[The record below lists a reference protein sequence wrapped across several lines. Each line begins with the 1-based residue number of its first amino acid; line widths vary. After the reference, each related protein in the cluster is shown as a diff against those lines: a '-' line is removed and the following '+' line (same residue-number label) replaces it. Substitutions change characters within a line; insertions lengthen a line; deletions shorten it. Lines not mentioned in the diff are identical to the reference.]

1 MKILKNVAN
10 FFKKIIK
17 FFEPAEGTSY
27 WHPILKLAIGILLA
41 ILAGSREKIFSIFG
55 ITTISTEAAILS
67 SSFHAFL
74 YIIST
79 YLLVIPFSDFITV
92 SENREKARK
101 KKAPPQE
108 AQCVEKTFDEII
120 QLAEKNDIIEIEIV
134 SGGKLLTIGTSSDTD
149 KPFGNM
155 IDKKYYVEKCE
166 YDKIEDFSEAINPLF
181 KDGVVLVYSIDGIR
195 LKKKKQPK
203 K

>member
-1 MKILKNVAN
+1 MKILKNVTS

-17 FFEPAEGTSY
+17 FFETTEGTSY
-27 WHPILKLAIGILLA
+27 WIPISKLVIGTVTAIIG
-41 ILAGSREKIFSIFG
+41 
-55 ITTISTEAAILS
+55 LS
-67 SSFHAFL
+67 LSN
-74 YIIST
+74 
-79 YLLVIPFSDFITV
+79 LLVIENPIVDLIVVVLVKAPILFLIICYCFYTPISEFIII
-92 SENREKARK
+92 SENKGNERK

-108 AQCVEKTFDEII
+108 AQCVEKTFDETI